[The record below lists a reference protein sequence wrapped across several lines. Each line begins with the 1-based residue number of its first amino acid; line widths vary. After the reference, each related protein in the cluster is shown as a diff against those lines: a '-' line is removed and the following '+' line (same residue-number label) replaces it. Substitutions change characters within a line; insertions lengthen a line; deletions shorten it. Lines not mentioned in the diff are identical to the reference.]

1 MARPRADDFAEKR
14 RRVLAAATA
23 QFARNGYAS
32 TSMSDIAEACGIA
45 KSVVYHYYDSKPR
58 LLSDIMRAHA
68 LELLEAAMTAG
79 EGVRGP
85 EQKFRAVTRALLEA
99 YVARPLEQAV
109 LNRER
114 TNLVGKPRKDADR
127 AQKTRLAG
135 LSSAD
140 VTVTELAGEPITAVL
155 SHAPGNDAAIGGI
168 KVTTEHA
175 WFAARPSGTEDK
187 YKIYAESLKGADHLA
202 EVQNAARELVDRAL
216 A

>member
-45 KSVVYHYYDSKPR
+45 KSVVYNYYDSKPR

-127 AQKTRLAG
+127 AQKQLVDLVARILAEIQPAG
-135 LSSAD
+135 LAD
-140 VTVTELAGEPITAVL
+140 PHEARVAALVFFGAMNWTYTWFDPKGPMKPAELADRIADLHL
-155 SHAPGNDAAIGGI
+155 SG
-168 KVTTEHA
+168 
-175 WFAARPSGTEDK
+175 
-187 YKIYAESLKGADHLA
+187 LKGMKP
-202 EVQNAARELVDRAL
+202 R
-216 A
+216 